1 MKCALFALWGILLCS
16 QCFSQFLFD
25 SSKSIYSNHVQIFD
39 AEKNVVDESLSI
51 YDSDKMVFDT
61 AKSILG
67 KSLTVF
73 GESEGEF
80 GVYEIVAENGFQNT
94 AQSVSE
100 SSEYSI
106 VESSVSGIFGK
117 WHKTVLAADPKT
129 KADFVRYLADWQ
141 WSQKEDFLTYSSNRA
156 EQEKR
161 VESCYNAAIAK
172 FGVGAAIVGT
182 VWVVSWVVPGGQ
194 VFSVSL
200 LVIAKATTVAALSG
214 GAVGGLLSAGISY
227 AQGRRGEELLYE
239 TINGT
244 ADGYLIGAVTG
255 AVLGSYSAVKTFS
268 NAIAVDDNIYTKS
281 GLVFSGKGNAFNG
294 KGRLIGRTI
303 RFAGVEK
310 SDDVYYIGKNSTSVF
325 DKSGTEVAKVAK
337 YKDNFVLYNDK
348 GRVLGYIKDGEL
360 QAYCDPYSPA
370 LIKGQNRAQPGYYT
384 TEEVK
389 SLARTNG
396 QYNPATGNYIDAV
409 DGTEIIGTPEM
420 GHVAGREYT
429 NELQRAFMNG
439 LTESAFRE
447 KMRDPSIYQLESMTG
462 NRSHIRE
469 GVRLTIDSFRGVN
482 KQVGDELWNALSMQ

>member
-1 MKCALFALWGILLCS
+1 MIRRLFILWGFLLFS
-16 QCFSQFLFD
+16 ECFSQFLFD
-25 SSKSIYSNHVQIFD
+25 SSKSIYSSYTQIFNT
-39 AEKNVVDESLSI
+39 EKSVVDESLSV
-51 YDSDKMVFDT
+51 YDSAKKVFDT
-61 AKSILG
+61 ENSVYD
-67 KSLTVF
+67 KSLMVF
-73 GESEGEF
+73 GKGEGEF
-80 GVYEIVAENGFQNT
+80 GVYEVVAENGFQNT

-161 VESCYNAAIAK
+161 VERCYNAAIAK

-194 VFSVSL
+194 VLSVSL
-200 LVIAKATTVAALSG
+200 LVIAKTTTVATLSG

-227 AQGRRGEELLYE
+227 AQGSRGEELLYE
-239 TINGT
+239 TVNGA

-268 NAIAVDDNIYTKS
+268 NAIAVEGNVYTKS
-281 GLVFSGKGNAFNG
+281 GLVFNG
-294 KGRLIGRTI
+294 KGVEIGKTI
-303 RFAGVEK
+303 RFAGVENA
-310 SDDVYYIGKNSTSVF
+310 DDIYYVGKNSASIF

-337 YKDNFVLYNDK
+337 YKDNFVVYNDK
-348 GRVLGYIKDGEL
+348 GRVLGYVKDGEL
-360 QAYCDPYSPA
+360 QSYCDPYSPA
-370 LIKGQNRAQPGYYT
+370 LIKGQSRAQPGYYT

-389 SLARTNG
+389 SLARANG

-439 LTESAFRE
+439 LTESAFKE
-447 KMRDPSIYQLESMTG
+447 KMRDASIYQLESVAG
-462 NRSHIRE
+462 NRSHARE
-469 GVRLTIDSFRGVN
+469 AVRLTIDSFRGVN
-482 KQVGDELWNALSMQ
+482 KQVGDELWNALSTR

>member
-16 QCFSQFLFD
+16 QCFSQSLFD

-39 AEKNVVDESLSI
+39 AEKNVVDKSLSI
-51 YDSDKMVFDT
+51 YDPVKKAFD
-61 AKSILG
+61 ADKSIYD

-73 GESEGEF
+73 NEGENEYGIF
-80 GVYEIVAENGFQNT
+80 KVIAEKGSRNIV
-94 AQSVSE
+94 QSVTE
-100 SSEYSI
+100 SSKYSI
-106 VESSVSGIFGK
+106 VESPVSGIFGK

-156 EQEKR
+156 EQEKK
-161 VESCYNAAIAK
+161 VERCYSAAIAK
-172 FGVGAAIVGT
+172 FGVGTAIVGT
-182 VWVVSWVVPGGQ
+182 IWIVSWVVPGGQ
-194 VFSVSL
+194 VFTVSL

-227 AQGRRGEELLYE
+227 AQGRHGEELLYE

-268 NAIAVDDNIYTKS
+268 KAIAVEGNVYTKS
-281 GLVFSGKGNAFNG
+281 GLVFNG
-294 KGRLIGRTI
+294 KGVEIGKTI
-303 RFAGVEK
+303 RFAGVENA
-310 SDDVYYIGKNSTSVF
+310 DDIYYVGKNSASIF

-337 YKDNFVLYNDK
+337 YKDNFVVYNDK
-348 GRVLGYIKDGEL
+348 GRVLGYVKDGEL
-360 QAYCDPYSPA
+360 HSYCDPYSPA
-370 LIKGQNRAQPGYYT
+370 LIKGQSRAQPGYYT

-389 SLARTNG
+389 SLARANG

-439 LTESAFRE
+439 LTESAFKE
-447 KMRDPSIYQLESMTG
+447 KMRDASIYQLESVAG
-462 NRSHIRE
+462 NRSHARE
-469 GVRLTIDSFRGVN
+469 AVRLTIDSFRGVN
-482 KQVGDELWNALSMQ
+482 KQVGDELWNALSTR